1 MFNDETQICVSTS
14 HMHQPRNRSN
24 PLQSYIRGFG
34 CPGLPSATGGRIS
47 SGRRFESLAGT
58 AAKGRFATA
67 PFGGPSGRMDD
78 AGKQLA
84 DYSWP
89 GLQRACTFEPSPPV
103 ADRPGCCF
111 PFRSAPALSMASTVL
126 PRLASLVAATA
137 LLGAGGKLRR
147 QAKRWRN
154 RPGVSMITDKPEW
167 RKATAGRPAYCV
179 QSAEATNP
187 SAAPRPTR
195 TTAPPDRFCSAT
207 GKARAQSKTIGSGRI
222 YIHRFFKLIRRLLVV
237 FRHFDSVIWGC
248 PMPEPSHYPVLTHYL
263 LPHDR
268 CPRPRRLA

>member
-1 MFNDETQICVSTS
+1 MTRRKYASLHRICINLETALTPFKATSGASGVRASHRPPGAGYRPVGALSRWRARRRRAVSR
-14 HMHQPRNRSN
+14 PRR
-24 PLQSYIRGFG
+24 L
-34 CPGLPSATGGRIS
+34 
-47 SGRRFESLAGT
+47 
-58 AAKGRFATA
+58 
-67 PFGGPSGRMDD
+67 GGPSGRMDD

-222 YIHRFFKLIRRLLVV
+222 YIHRFFKLIRLLLVV
-237 FRHFDSVIWGC
+237 FRHFGSVIWGC